1 MEAGHHGWLD
11 PPTYP
16 ELIYTGIY
24 YGRGSPGMVGSSE
37 VNFSPSLSITTCM
50 ATMRPEPSHLTISQL
65 DHRVFPR
72 ELTAFF
78 CARFLSFS

>member
-1 MEAGHHGWLD
+1 MDGWIHLHIQILIRLEFIMEADHQ
-11 PPTYP
+11 
-16 ELIYTGIY
+16 
-24 YGRGSPGMVGSSE
+24 RMVGSSE
-37 VNFSPSLSITTCM
+37 VNFSPSLSTTTCM
-50 ATMRPEPSHLTISQL
+50 ATMEPEPSHFTNSQH